1 VAKPSPAILL
11 AAARVRRRGAPSA
24 ANSSR
29 TRRMAARGRPREAGR
44 RPNDAEDFPGTLL
57 PPNAHSVLGWRPR
70 AHARPQGRPW
80 TCGLLFAALGA
91 PRRPHAG
98 GVSAARYWVASA
110 LSRALAGRPV
120 GGPAAVRDAERV
132 AAPLA
137 RGRRVRLTHTGRV
150 CGRCG
155 WRDAEDFPGT
165 LLPPNAHSVCLPHP
179 GLVLCAHPSAAGGRH
194 AQRQLRYQRGHG
206 VIAAKSARSAV
217 PWLSAHVS
225 AYVWGKSAIGTSP
238 HRPP

>member
-1 VAKPSPAILL
+1 MLPVAEPPC
-11 AAARVRRRGAPSA
+11 VRRRGAPSA
-24 ANSSR
+24 AHSSR
-29 TRRMAARGRPREAGR
+29 ALKMAARGRPREAGR

-179 GLVLCAHPSAAGGRH
+179 GWCSAPIHP
-194 AQRQLRYQRGHG
+194 QRVDACSKATSIPG
-206 VIAAKSARSAV
+206 VPGAIAAKIARSV
-217 PWLSAHVS
+217 PDALSSHVS
-225 AYVWGKSAIGTSP
+225 AYVAGKPVDA
-238 HRPP
+238 